1 MPYNG
6 FCRSSFGMRC
16 GVAKTGNFSEVL
28 SMLNETKAQ
37 NRHKLT
43 LIAAYFAVYFIWGS
57 TYLAIRFSV
66 ETLPPFLTGALRFL
80 LAGILLYGIASLR
93 SPARPTWKGWKLALQ
108 SSFFSF
114 FICFGGLTYAQRV
127 VPSAVASLLI
137 ALEAVWFTLFD
148 WLFFKGRRPSRL
160 ELVAIF
166 VGFLGC
172 VVLIAGDPN
181 ARWDANPG
189 YFFWS
194 MIIILLGF
202 SWVFGALLARKEGI
216 HENVFM
222 ASAMQMLCGGVML
235 TGASLFMGDW
245 QHVGTV
251 SAKSI
256 AAVAYLVI
264 FGSLIAYSAYLW
276 LLRNEPA
283 SRVATHVFV
292 NPMIAVF
299 LGWFFAGE
307 ELSLNMAIAAA
318 LIILSVVMTIYA
330 NKRPNLES

>member
-1 MPYNG
+1 
-6 FCRSSFGMRC
+6 
-16 GVAKTGNFSEVL
+16 
-28 SMLNETKAQ
+28 MLTKVKAL

-57 TYLAIRFSV
+57 TYLAIRFSL
-66 ETLPPFLTGALRFL
+66 ETLPPFFTGALRFL
-80 LAGILLYGIASLR
+80 LAGILLYAIASLQ

-114 FICFGGLTYAQRV
+114 FICFGGLTYAQLV

-160 ELVAIF
+160 ELLAIL

-202 SWVFGALLARKEGI
+202 SWVFGALLARKEGV

-222 ASAMQMLCGGVML
+222 ASAMQMLCGGAML

-245 QHVGTV
+245 QHVGAV

-318 LIILSVVMTIYA
+318 LIILSVIMTIYA

>member
-1 MPYNG
+1 
-6 FCRSSFGMRC
+6 
-16 GVAKTGNFSEVL
+16 
-28 SMLNETKAQ
+28 MLTEAKAQ

-93 SPARPTWKGWKLALQ
+93 SPARPMWKGWKLALQ

-181 ARWDANPG
+181 ARWDVNPG

-307 ELSLNMAIAAA
+307 KLSFNMAIAAA

>member
-1 MPYNG
+1 
-6 FCRSSFGMRC
+6 MRC
-16 GVAKTGNFSEVL
+16 GAVKLENLSEVL
-28 SMLNETKAQ
+28 YMLTEAKAQ

-93 SPARPTWKGWKLALQ
+93 SPARPMWKGWKLALQ
-108 SSFFSF
+108 SGFFSF

-181 ARWDANPG
+181 ARWDVNPG

-307 ELSLNMAIAAA
+307 KLSFNMAIAAA

>member
-1 MPYNG
+1 MAYNG
-6 FCRSSFGMRC
+6 FCRFPSLMGY
-16 GVAKTGNFSEVL
+16 GAVKTGNFSEVL
-28 SMLNETKAQ
+28 SMSNETKAQ
-37 NRHKLT
+37 SRHKLT

-57 TYLAIRFSV
+57 TYLAIRFSL

-222 ASAMQMLCGGVML
+222 ASAMQMLCGGAML

>member
-1 MPYNG
+1 
-6 FCRSSFGMRC
+6 
-16 GVAKTGNFSEVL
+16 
-28 SMLNETKAQ
+28 MLTETKAQ
-37 NRHKLT
+37 SRHKLT
-43 LIAAYFAVYFIWGS
+43 LLAAYFAVYFIWGS
-57 TYLAIRFSV
+57 TYLAIRFSL

-181 ARWDANPG
+181 ARWDVNPG

-222 ASAMQMLCGGVML
+222 ASAMQMLCGGAML

-307 ELSLNMAIAAA
+307 ELSFNMAIAAA

>member
-1 MPYNG
+1 
-6 FCRSSFGMRC
+6 
-16 GVAKTGNFSEVL
+16 
-28 SMLNETKAQ
+28 
-37 NRHKLT
+37 
-43 LIAAYFAVYFIWGS
+43 
-57 TYLAIRFSV
+57 
-66 ETLPPFLTGALRFL
+66 
-80 LAGILLYGIASLR
+80 
-93 SPARPTWKGWKLALQ
+93 
-108 SSFFSF
+108 
-114 FICFGGLTYAQRV
+114 
-127 VPSAVASLLI
+127 
-137 ALEAVWFTLFD
+137 
-148 WLFFKGRRPSRL
+148 
-160 ELVAIF
+160 
-166 VGFLGC
+166 
-172 VVLIAGDPN
+172 
-181 ARWDANPG
+181 
-189 YFFWS
+189 
-194 MIIILLGF
+194 
-202 SWVFGALLARKEGI
+202 
-216 HENVFM
+216 
-222 ASAMQMLCGGVML
+222 ML

>member
-1 MPYNG
+1 
-6 FCRSSFGMRC
+6 
-16 GVAKTGNFSEVL
+16 
-28 SMLNETKAQ
+28 MLNETKAQ
-37 NRHKLT
+37 GGYRLKLFT
-43 LIAAYFAVYFIWGS
+43 AYFAVYFIWGS

-66 ETLPPFLTGALRFL
+66 ETLPPFLTGAVRFL
-80 LAGILLYGIASLR
+80 LAGILLYTLSSLR
-93 SPARPTWKGWKLALQ
+93 SPVRPTWKGWKLAFQ

-127 VPSAVASLLI
+127 VPSAVASLI
-137 ALEAVWFTLFD
+137 VALEAVWFSLFE

-160 ELVAIF
+160 ELLALVI
-166 VGFLGC
+166 GFLGC
-172 VVLIAGDPN
+172 VLLIAGDPN
-181 ARWDANPG
+181 ARWDINPE
-189 YFFWS
+189 YLFWS
-194 MIIILLGF
+194 IIMIFLGF

-245 QHVGTV
+245 QHVGAV

-256 AAVAYLVI
+256 AAVAYLVV

-283 SRVATHVFV
+283 SRVATHAFV

-299 LGWFFAGE
+299 LGWFFANE
-307 ELSLNMAIAAA
+307 KLSLNIAVAA
-318 LIILSVVMTIYA
+318 GLIIVSVIITIYA
-330 NKRPNLES
+330 NKRTNLES